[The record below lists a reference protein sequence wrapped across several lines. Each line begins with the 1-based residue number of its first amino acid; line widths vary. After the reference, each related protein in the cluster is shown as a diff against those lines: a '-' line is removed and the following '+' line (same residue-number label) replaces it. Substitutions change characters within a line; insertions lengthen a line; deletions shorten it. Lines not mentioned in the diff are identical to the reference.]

1 MIDYENMNTQ
11 ERKLSQRIKLVNEI
25 LTEAI
30 SEIDNVPARARTNKT
45 DELLKK
51 AADMIFSA
59 QEIIGQIDAPVC
71 EEIRVSE
78 RIVFRHRK
86 KKNEV

>member
-1 MIDYENMNTQ
+1 MNTQ
-11 ERKLSQRIKLVNEI
+11 ERKLAQRIQLVNEI

-30 SEIDNVPARARTNKT
+30 NEIDNVPARARTNKA

-78 RIVFRHRK
+78 KIVFRHRK

>member
-1 MIDYENMNTQ
+1 MNAQ
-11 ERKLSQRIKLVNEI
+11 ERKLSQRLQLVNES
-25 LTEAI
+25 LAEAI
-30 SEIDNVPARARTNKT
+30 REIDNVPARVRTDKT

-51 AADMIFSA
+51 AADIIFSA

-71 EEIRVSE
+71 EDIKVSE
-78 RIVFRHRK
+78 KIVFRHRK

>member
-1 MIDYENMNTQ
+1 M
-11 ERKLSQRIKLVNEI
+11 VNES
-25 LTEAI
+25 LAEAI
-30 SEIDNVPARARTNKT
+30 REIDNVPARVRTDKT

-51 AADMIFSA
+51 AADIIFSA

-71 EEIRVSE
+71 EDIKVSE
-78 RIVFRHRK
+78 KIVFRHRK

>member
-1 MIDYENMNTQ
+1 MNTQ
-11 ERKLSQRIKLVNEI
+11 ERKLVQRIKLVNGI
-25 LTEAI
+25 LAEAI
-30 SEIDNVPARARTNKT
+30 NEIDNVPAKVRTNKT

-78 RIVFRHRK
+78 KIVFRHRK

>member
-1 MIDYENMNTQ
+1 MAQ
-11 ERKLSQRIKLVNEI
+11 
-25 LTEAI
+25 
-30 SEIDNVPARARTNKT
+30 IDNLKIDDIPARVRTNKT

-51 AADMIFSA
+51 AADMIYSA
-59 QEIIGQIDAPVC
+59 QEIIGQIDAPIY

-78 RIVFRHRK
+78 KIVFRHRK

>member
-1 MIDYENMNTQ
+1 MNSQ
-11 ERKLSQRIKLVNEI
+11 ERKLSHRLQLVNES
-25 LTEAI
+25 LAEAI
-30 SEIDNVPARARTNKT
+30 SEIDDIPARVRTNKT

-51 AADMIFSA
+51 AADMIYSA

-71 EEIRVSE
+71 EEIKVSE
-78 RIVFRHRK
+78 KIVFRHRK

>member
-1 MIDYENMNTQ
+1 MNAQ
-11 ERKLSQRIKLVNEI
+11 ERKLSQRLQLVNES
-25 LTEAI
+25 LAEAI
-30 SEIDNVPARARTNKT
+30 REIDDIPARVRTDKT

-71 EEIRVSE
+71 EDIKVSE
-78 RIVFRHRK
+78 KIVFRHRK

>member
-1 MIDYENMNTQ
+1 MNSQ
-11 ERKLSQRIKLVNEI
+11 ERKLPQRLQLVNES
-25 LTEAI
+25 LAEAI
-30 SEIDNVPARARTNKT
+30 SEIDDIPARVRTNKT

-51 AADMIFSA
+51 AADMIYSA

-71 EEIRVSE
+71 EEIKVSE
-78 RIVFRHRK
+78 KIVFRHRK

>member
-1 MIDYENMNTQ
+1 MNAQ
-11 ERKLSQRIKLVNEI
+11 ERKLSQRLQLVNES
-25 LTEAI
+25 LAEAI
-30 SEIDNVPARARTNKT
+30 REIDNVPARVRTNKT

-71 EEIRVSE
+71 EDIKVSE
-78 RIVFRHRK
+78 KIVFRHRK

>member
-1 MIDYENMNTQ
+1 MNSQ
-11 ERKLSQRIKLVNEI
+11 ERKLSQRIQLVNES
-25 LTEAI
+25 LAEAI
-30 SEIDNVPARARTNKT
+30 SEIDDIPARVRTNKT

-51 AADMIFSA
+51 AADMIYSA

-71 EEIRVSE
+71 EEIKVSE
-78 RIVFRHRK
+78 KIVFRHRK

>member
-1 MIDYENMNTQ
+1 MNSQ
-11 ERKLSQRIKLVNEI
+11 ERKLSQRLQLVNES
-25 LTEAI
+25 LAEAI
-30 SEIDNVPARARTNKT
+30 SEIDDIPARVRTNKT

-51 AADMIFSA
+51 AADMIYSA

-71 EEIRVSE
+71 EEIKVSE
-78 RIVFRHRK
+78 KIVFRHRK

>member
-1 MIDYENMNTQ
+1 MNTQ
-11 ERKLSQRIKLVNEI
+11 ERKLSQRIQLINEI

-30 SEIDNVPARARTNKT
+30 NEIDNIPARVRINKV

-51 AADMIFSA
+51 AADMIFTA

-78 RIVFRHRK
+78 KIVFRHRK

>member
-1 MIDYENMNTQ
+1 MNAQ
-11 ERKLSQRIKLVNEI
+11 ERKLSQRLQLVNES
-25 LTEAI
+25 LAEAI
-30 SEIDNVPARARTNKT
+30 REIDNIPARVRTDKT

-71 EEIRVSE
+71 EDIKVSE
-78 RIVFRHRK
+78 KIVFRHRK

>member
-1 MIDYENMNTQ
+1 MVSES
-11 ERKLSQRIKLVNEI
+11 LA
-25 LTEAI
+25 EAI
-30 SEIDNVPARARTNKT
+30 REIDDIPARVRTNKT

-71 EEIRVSE
+71 EDIKVSE
-78 RIVFRHRK
+78 KIVFRHRK

>member
-1 MIDYENMNTQ
+1 MNSQ
-11 ERKLSQRIKLVNEI
+11 ERKLPQRLQLINES
-25 LTEAI
+25 LAEAI
-30 SEIDNVPARARTNKT
+30 SEIDDIPARVRTNKT

-51 AADMIFSA
+51 AADMIYSA

-71 EEIRVSE
+71 EEIKVSE
-78 RIVFRHRK
+78 KIVFRHRK

>member
-1 MIDYENMNTQ
+1 M
-11 ERKLSQRIKLVNEI
+11 VNEI

>member
-1 MIDYENMNTQ
+1 MNSQ
-11 ERKLSQRIKLVNEI
+11 ERKLSQRIQLVNES
-25 LTEAI
+25 LAEAI
-30 SEIDNVPARARTNKT
+30 SEIDDIPTRVRTNKT

-51 AADMIFSA
+51 AADMIYSA

-71 EEIRVSE
+71 EEIKVSE
-78 RIVFRHRK
+78 KIIFRHRK

>member
-1 MIDYENMNTQ
+1 M
-11 ERKLSQRIKLVNEI
+11 VNES
-25 LTEAI
+25 LAEAI
-30 SEIDNVPARARTNKT
+30 SEIDSIPARVRTNKT

-59 QEIIGQIDAPVC
+59 QEIINHIDAPVC
-71 EEIRVSE
+71 EEIKVSE
-78 RIVFRHRK
+78 KIVFRHRK

>member
-1 MIDYENMNTQ
+1 MNTQ
-11 ERKLSQRIKLVNEI
+11 ERKLAQRLQLINEI
-25 LTEAI
+25 LTETI
-30 SEIDNVPARARTNKT
+30 SEIDNIPAKVRTNKT

-78 RIVFRHRK
+78 KIVFRHRR

>member
-1 MIDYENMNTQ
+1 MNSQ
-11 ERKLSQRIKLVNEI
+11 ERKLPQRLQLVNES
-25 LTEAI
+25 LAEAI
-30 SEIDNVPARARTNKT
+30 SEIDDIPTRVRTNKT

-51 AADMIFSA
+51 AADMIYSA

-71 EEIRVSE
+71 EEIKVSE
-78 RIVFRHRK
+78 KIVFRHMK

>member
-1 MIDYENMNTQ
+1 MNTQ
-11 ERKLSQRIKLVNEI
+11 ERKLAQRIQLVNEI
-25 LTEAI
+25 LAEAI
-30 SEIDNVPARARTNKT
+30 SEIDNVPARARTNKA

>member
-1 MIDYENMNTQ
+1 MNTQ
-11 ERKLSQRIKLVNEI
+11 ERKLSQRLQLVSES
-25 LTEAI
+25 LSEAI
-30 SEIDNVPARARTNKT
+30 REIDNIPARVRTNKT

-71 EEIRVSE
+71 EDIKVSE
-78 RIVFRHRK
+78 KIVFRHRK
-86 KKNEV
+86 KKNEA

>member
-1 MIDYENMNTQ
+1 MNAQ
-11 ERKLSQRIKLVNEI
+11 ERKLSQRLQLVNES
-25 LTEAI
+25 LAEAI
-30 SEIDNVPARARTNKT
+30 REIDNVPARVRTDKT

-71 EEIRVSE
+71 EDIKVSE
-78 RIVFRHRK
+78 KIVFRHRK
-86 KKNEV
+86 NEV

>member
-1 MIDYENMNTQ
+1 MNSQ
-11 ERKLSQRIKLVNEI
+11 ERKLSQRIQLVNES
-25 LTEAI
+25 LAEAI
-30 SEIDNVPARARTNKT
+30 REIDNIPARVRTDKT

-51 AADMIFSA
+51 AADMIYSA

-71 EEIRVSE
+71 EEIKVSE
-78 RIVFRHRK
+78 KIVFRHRK

>member
-1 MIDYENMNTQ
+1 MNTQ
-11 ERKLSQRIKLVNEI
+11 ERKLSQRIQLINEI

-30 SEIDNVPARARTNKT
+30 NEIDNIPARVRTNKV

-51 AADMIFSA
+51 AADMIFTA

-78 RIVFRHRK
+78 KIVFRHRK

>member
-1 MIDYENMNTQ
+1 MNSQ
-11 ERKLSQRIKLVNEI
+11 ERKLPQRLQLVNEC
-25 LTEAI
+25 LADAI
-30 SEIDNVPARARTNKT
+30 SEIDDIPARVRTNKT

-51 AADMIFSA
+51 AADMIYSA

-71 EEIRVSE
+71 EEIKVSE
-78 RIVFRHRK
+78 KIVFRHRK

>member
-1 MIDYENMNTQ
+1 MNTQ
-11 ERKLSQRIKLVNEI
+11 ERKLAQRIQLVNEI
-25 LTEAI
+25 LSEAI
-30 SEIDNVPARARTNKT
+30 NEIDNVPAKVRTNKT

-78 RIVFRHRK
+78 KIVFRHRK
-86 KKNEV
+86 KKDEV

>member
-1 MIDYENMNTQ
+1 MNSQ
-11 ERKLSQRIKLVNEI
+11 ERKLPQRLQLVNES
-25 LTEAI
+25 LAEAI
-30 SEIDNVPARARTNKT
+30 SEIDDIPARVRTNKT

-51 AADMIFSA
+51 AADMIYSA

-71 EEIRVSE
+71 EEIKVSE
-78 RIVFRHRK
+78 KIVFRNRK

>member
-1 MIDYENMNTQ
+1 MNSQ
-11 ERKLSQRIKLVNEI
+11 ERKLSQRIQLVNES
-25 LTEAI
+25 LAEAI
-30 SEIDNVPARARTNKT
+30 SEIDDIPTRVRTNKT

-71 EEIRVSE
+71 EDIKVSE
-78 RIVFRHRK
+78 KIVFRHRK
-86 KKNEV
+86 KKNEA

>member
-1 MIDYENMNTQ
+1 MNAQ
-11 ERKLSQRIKLVNEI
+11 ERKLSQRLQLVNES
-25 LTEAI
+25 LAEAI
-30 SEIDNVPARARTNKT
+30 REIDNVPARVRTDKT

-71 EEIRVSE
+71 EDIKVSE
-78 RIVFRHRK
+78 KIVFRHRK

>member
-1 MIDYENMNTQ
+1 MNSQ
-11 ERKLSQRIKLVNEI
+11 ERKLSQRIQLVNES
-25 LTEAI
+25 LAEAI
-30 SEIDNVPARARTNKT
+30 SEIDNVPARVRTNKT

-51 AADMIFSA
+51 AADMIYSA

-71 EEIRVSE
+71 EEIKVSE
-78 RIVFRHRK
+78 KIVFRHRK

>member
-1 MIDYENMNTQ
+1 MNSQ
-11 ERKLSQRIKLVNEI
+11 ERKLSQRIQLVNES
-25 LTEAI
+25 LAEAI
-30 SEIDNVPARARTNKT
+30 SEIDDIPTRVRTNKT

-51 AADMIFSA
+51 AADMIYSA

-71 EEIRVSE
+71 EEIKVSE
-78 RIVFRHRK
+78 KIVFRHRK